1 MHVETFCYLI
11 LQELCWASSDGKHT
25 DTYFI
30 VSAFMSNLYNIYVVK
45 TGATAGIF
53 AIGVHVDW
61 TQMAIFA
68 ILLQNTA
75 NICLSILKVD
85 IFVI

>member
-1 MHVETFCYLI
+1 
-11 LQELCWASSDGKHT
+11 
-25 DTYFI
+25 
-30 VSAFMSNLYNIYVVK
+30 MSNLYNIYVVK

-53 AIGVHVDW
+53 AIRVHDW

-85 IFVI
+85 ILVI

>member
-1 MHVETFCYLI
+1 
-11 LQELCWASSDGKHT
+11 
-25 DTYFI
+25 
-30 VSAFMSNLYNIYVVK
+30 MSNLYNIYVVK

-53 AIGVHVDW
+53 AIQLHVDW

-75 NICLSILKVD
+75 NILCLSILKVD
-85 IFVI
+85 ILVI

>member
-1 MHVETFCYLI
+1 
-11 LQELCWASSDGKHT
+11 
-25 DTYFI
+25 
-30 VSAFMSNLYNIYVVK
+30 MSNLYNIYVVK
-45 TGATAGIF
+45 TGATSGIF
-53 AIGVHVDW
+53 AIRVHVDW

-85 IFVI
+85 ILLSRIIFFLFLLFIGYVRIQLQDCLQKNINTQSD

>member
-1 MHVETFCYLI
+1 
-11 LQELCWASSDGKHT
+11 
-25 DTYFI
+25 
-30 VSAFMSNLYNIYVVK
+30 MSNLYNIYVVK

-53 AIGVHVDW
+53 AIRVHVDW